1 MVKAPIV
8 SRVGDHK
15 RQDLHIRPANRHYVA
30 SGGPCVSPQQ
40 SAHIGRSAV
49 RRGIG
54 LTQCGTLTM
63 PLPNPHE
70 RIEREHRDIVDV
82 ERRIDLY
89 RRPAAVDP
97 RQAPAARLFPAPRRP
112 ADRAATSP
120 RHRVDRA
127 ATCPP
132 RPAADRA
139 RAARVPVAARNRA
152 AVRRHPLPRRTA
164 IPSAARQR
172 QHWWHA
178 SVSPSQRALP
188 PKRPNT
194 AKKRPRRICSDGAFF
209 VSEVQAFWS
218 AFSMSL
224 IGCPVRSLS
233 SSPLR
238 RLLTSLW

>member
-15 RQDLHIRPANRHYVA
+15 RQDLHIRPANRHYIA
-30 SGGPCVSPQQ
+30 SGGPCVSLQQ
-40 SAHIGRSAV
+40 SPHIGRSAA

-54 LTQCGTLTM
+54 LSRCGTSTM

-70 RIEREHRDIVDV
+70 RIEREHRDMVDV
-82 ERRIDLY
+82 ERRIDLH

-97 RQAPAARLFPAPRRP
+97 RPARAARPFPAPRRP
-112 ADRAATSP
+112 ADRAATCP

-139 RAARVPVAARNRA
+139 RAARVPVAARDRA
-152 AVRRHPLPRRTA
+152 AVRRHPFPRRRWCCC
-164 IPSAARQR
+164 SARQR

-178 SVSPSQRALP
+178 SASPSLRASPL
-188 PKRPNT
+188 KRPIPQR
-194 AKKRPRRICSDGAFF
+194 KGPPR
-209 VSEVQAFWS
+209 
-218 AFSMSL
+218 
-224 IGCPVRSLS
+224 
-233 SSPLR
+233 
-238 RLLTSLW
+238 